1 MDLPTFRPATEA
13 DVPFLLELRRQTM
26 SAHQLASGL
35 VPSKEE
41 RERRVLYSFENARI
55 VLSGGEPVGLLKVR
69 RDGLTWELVQI
80 QLSPSLHG
88 KGVGTALLR
97 ALVAEARAAG
107 ASLRLSVHR
116 ANPARR
122 LYERLGFVVV
132 EERANFYDM
141 ELGA

>member
-1 MDLPTFRPATEA
+1 MDLPAFRSATAA

-26 SAHQLASGL
+26 SAHQLASG
-35 VPSKEE
+35 VIPSEEE

-55 VLSGGEPVGLLKVR
+55 VLLGGQPAGLLKVR
-69 RDGLTWELVQI
+69 REGLKWELVQI
-80 QLSPSLHG
+80 QLLPSLHG
-88 KGVGTALLR
+88 KGLGTALLG
-97 ALVAEARAAG
+97 ALVAETRTAG
-107 ASLRLSVHR
+107 ASLRLSVHK

-122 LYERLGFVVV
+122 LYERLGFVIV

>member
-1 MDLPTFRPATEA
+1 
-13 DVPFLLELRRQTM
+13 M

>member
-1 MDLPTFRPATEA
+1 MDLPTLRPATEA

-35 VPSKEE
+35 VPSEEE